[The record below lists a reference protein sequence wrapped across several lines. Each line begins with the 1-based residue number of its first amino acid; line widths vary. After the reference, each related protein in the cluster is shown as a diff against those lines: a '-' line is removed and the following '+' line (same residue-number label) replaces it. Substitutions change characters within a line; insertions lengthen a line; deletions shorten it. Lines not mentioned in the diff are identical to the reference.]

1 MAVYLVTWNINKA
14 GIVYTPARDKFISGF
29 KGLDAVYAGGTLD
42 TVVFVS
48 TSLSISMLY
57 NRLCKNL
64 DSNDRLMVTQ
74 VFKNG
79 YIGWLDQKVVN
90 WLKSRLV

>member
-14 GIVYTPARDKFISGF
+14 GIVYTPARDKFLSGF
-29 KGLDAVYAGGTLD
+29 KGLDAIYAGGTLD

-48 TSLSISMLY
+48 TPLSISMLY
-57 NRLCKNL
+57 NRLGKNL
-64 DSNDRLMVTQ
+64 DKNDRLMVTQ

-90 WLKSRLV
+90 WLKSRLG